1 MRRRTEILTSSYPAG
16 VRALLPDDV
25 RRRRRVESAIVAEL
39 ETRSFEE
46 IVVPIIDFVD
56 PYGGAADRESQR
68 RSYRFVDRDGELI
81 AVRSD
86 FTPMVARAL
95 APSIGRTPMPLRVFY
110 RGDVV
115 RCEAT
120 KLGAQ
125 RELFQIGAE
134 LIGDDSPA
142 ADLAM
147 FTLALQL
154 VANAGVTP
162 TAVITDSSIAR
173 QLVESSTESPAAR
186 LALRSALAH
195 KRIASLA
202 DFEDELAPER
212 FELLRRV
219 TAGRATLDDFIALPA
234 TRDAATELRV
244 LQQRAFEATGA
255 NIVLALDDI
264 DEEPGYYTGIRFQL
278 FEPRTRLRLAQ
289 GGRYDDL
296 YSRFGAQAAAI
307 GFTLTVDYLDG
318 AAR

>member
-1 MRRRTEILTSSYPAG
+1 MRKRTENLTSSYPAG

-25 RRRRRVESAIVAEL
+25 RRRRRVESAIVAAL
-39 ETRSFEE
+39 EARSFDE

-56 PYGGAADRESQR
+56 PYGGTADRESQR
-68 RSYRFVDRDGELI
+68 RSYRFVDRNGELI

-95 APSIGRTPMPLRVFY
+95 APSLGRATLPLRVFY

-134 LIGDDSPA
+134 LIGDVSPS

-147 FTLALQL
+147 LTLALEL
-154 VANAGVTP
+154 VTSAGVTP
-162 TAVITDSSIAR
+162 TVVLSSSALAN
-173 QLVESSTESPAAR
+173 QLIESSTGSRATR
-186 LALRSALAH
+186 IALRSALAH
-195 KRIASLA
+195 KRSAAIVDFDDVSAERIALVRLIIS
-202 DFEDELAPER
+202 
-212 FELLRRV
+212 
-219 TAGRATLDDFIALPA
+219 GRATLDDLSALPE
-234 TRDAATELRV
+234 TRDAANELAS
-244 LQQRAFEATGA
+244 LQQRVAEETGA
-255 NIVLALDDI
+255 NVVVAIDDI
-264 DEEPGYYTGIRFQL
+264 DEEPGYYTGMRFRI
-278 FEPRTRLRLAQ
+278 FDPRTRLRLAQ

-296 YSRFGAQAAAI
+296 YARFGAPASAV

-318 AAR
+318 ELR

>member
-1 MRRRTEILTSSYPAG
+1 LRRRTENLTASYPAG

-25 RRRRRVESAIVAEL
+25 RRRRRVESAIVAAL
-39 ETRSFEE
+39 EARSFDE

-68 RSYRFVDRDGELI
+68 RSYRFVDRNGELI

-95 APSIGRTPMPLRVFY
+95 APSLGRATLPLRIFY

-134 LIGDDSPA
+134 LIGDDSPS
-142 ADLAM
+142 ADLQM
-147 FTLALQL
+147 LTLALEL
-154 VANAGVTP
+154 VASAGVTP
-162 TAVITDSSIAR
+162 TVVLTNAAIAT
-173 QLVESSTESPAAR
+173 QLIESSSASRATR
-186 LALRSALAH
+186 VALRSVLAH
-195 KRIASLA
+195 KRSAAIA
-202 DFEDELAPER
+202 DFDGLSPER
-212 FELLRRV
+212 IELIRLIIS
-219 TAGRATLDDFIALPA
+219 GRATLDDFLALPE
-234 TRDAATELRV
+234 TRDAAGELAF
-244 LQQRAFEATGA
+244 LQQRVAETTGA
-255 NIVLALDDI
+255 NVVLAIDDI
-264 DEEPGYYTGIRFQL
+264 DEEPGYYTGIRFRI

-289 GGRYDDL
+289 GGRYDEL
-296 YSRFGAQAAAI
+296 YARFGAPASAI

-318 AAR
+318 ETR